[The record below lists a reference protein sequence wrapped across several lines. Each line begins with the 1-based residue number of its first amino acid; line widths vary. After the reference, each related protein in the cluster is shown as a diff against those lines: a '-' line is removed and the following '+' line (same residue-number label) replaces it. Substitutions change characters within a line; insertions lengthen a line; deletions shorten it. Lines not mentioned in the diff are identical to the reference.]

1 MFARIALLLLLEMGV
16 CLAQTAQAPMHYE
29 VTVISFTAQSVVT
42 ESRGACVASSSI
54 WAYLVIIIAVQGSF
68 LLYGN
73 YLVYALRSV
82 PSEFNE
88 VRRLHDGYT
97 TVTRRPHDGKT
108 MVTPRRHHG
117 DTTVTRRLH
126 GDCTTAKRTV
136 TRRSRPS
143 GGFGPQGKYIG
154 FALANNMQTTLIA
167 LLLLFMTSDNPT
179 LFFVMRWIAVFVVAV
194 LT

>member
-97 TVTRRPHDGKT
+97 TVTRRPHDGHT
-108 MVTPRRHHG
+108 TATRRPNDGDTTATPRRHYG
-117 DTTVTRRLH
+117 DATITR
-126 GDCTTAKRTV
+126 
-136 TRRSRPS
+136 
-143 GGFGPQGKYIG
+143 
-154 FALANNMQTTLIA
+154 
-167 LLLLFMTSDNPT
+167 
-179 LFFVMRWIAVFVVAV
+179 
-194 LT
+194 